1 MGANSMAAAVEYTS
15 FRHFR
20 SELFEE
26 NSNDTENMQGI
37 DVCSTNGCVDSFG
50 MQQEGG
56 TSDTTVAATAGD
68 SDSNSG
74 REPCGNSAGPDDNAD
89 MANR

>member
-26 NSNDTENMQGI
+26 NCNDTENIQGI
-37 DVCSTNGCVDSFG
+37 DVCSTNGCADSFG
-50 MQQEGG
+50 MQQKGG
-56 TSDTTVAATAGD
+56 SIDTTIAATACG

-74 REPCGNSAGPDDNAD
+74 REPCSDSAGADDNANV
-89 MANR
+89 ANR